1 MVHDIPMNKNITAQL
16 ITALLLL
23 AAGTVLWARGSRA
36 DRLAEAE
43 RALVTLQ
50 YGRAIDASATSA
62 AARYWTGDYTAVH
75 AEDDALLAANAAYR
89 AAVAPGGSA
98 KEMVTRLDQVV
109 KQYADVLRSNPDNE
123 DAAFNYEFVVR
134 YRAAI
139 AVRGVAIPP
148 VENDGGLTPHGRAGA
163 PPKGTSPQ
171 QFKMLVPM
179 RPDERREAE
188 EAGKTGRRIRKG

>member
-1 MVHDIPMNKNITAQL
+1 MTKHIALQL
-16 ITALLLL
+16 AGALVLLVAGALLW
-23 AAGTVLWARGSRA
+23 TRGSDA
-36 DRLAEAE
+36 DRRAESQ

-50 YGRAIDASATSA
+50 YARAMDAATTSA
-62 AARYWTGDYTAVH
+62 AARYWSGDYAAID
-75 AEDDALLAANAAYR
+75 AEQDPLLAANAAYR

-98 KEMVTRLDQVV
+98 KEMVTRLDDVV
-109 KQYADVLRSNPDNE
+109 KRYAEVLRTDPRNE
-123 DAAFNYEFVVR
+123 EAAFNYEYVVR

-139 AVRGVAIPP
+139 AARGVAVPP
-148 VENDGGLTPHGRAGA
+148 EDDDRGLTPHGRAGA

-188 EAGKTGRRIRKG
+188 EAGKAGRRTRKG